1 MGGGGGVGEYM
12 YSLRHLVA
20 CNCSKIY
27 FCFCFDLGVI
37 KKFFLLFA
45 AKQYRRL
52 SSTTHLVYYNAG
64 TVVFLI
70 ILSLSL
76 C

>member
-1 MGGGGGVGEYM
+1 M

-37 KKFFLLFA
+37 KKFFFYYL
-45 AKQYRRL
+45 RL
-52 SSTTHLVYYNAG
+52 SSIGDCPVPPIWYITMLEPLF
-64 TVVFLI
+64 FL
-70 ILSLSL
+70 
-76 C
+76 